1 MRRVILN
8 YVLKVAEHLFYLFII
23 FLVKILL
30 IGALLIIFGIF
41 SIYSVSIF
49 ESFWLTLNLVQSWA
63 MTDPSNYYY
72 FREQMMKLWMGLV
85 LSLFV
90 RLAPL
95 KLLKKRKRMIFLL
108 TLVWVFLLFVPW
120 LSLQLNGSNAWLKV
134 PGGTIQPWEFYKIGF
149 VVYLA
154 YRLLRKHKKLPELS
168 FFLWFLVQVGLLTIV
183 FLFIPDLWT
192 LLVLGS
198 VALVMFWYAGGKV
211 KYIGIMMWLWLI
223 FGALAATQFSYIQK
237 RLDYFLNPTT
247 DASDRGIWRQTRQ
260 ALIAVGGGWRVGKW
274 YGKWLQKFWYIP
286 EAQSDFIFAAFSEE
300 IGFLGDAV
308 LLLLYCLLAYYF
320 LQQLPKVKDEYYKIV
335 GVGFLAMIMM
345 QVFINIWVN
354 IKLLPLT
361 WLTLPFISHGG
372 SALIVNMIELVWLQ
386 KIVLEK

>member
-1 MRRVILN
+1 M
-8 YVLKVAEHLFYLFII
+8 
-23 FLVKILL
+23 KILVV
-30 IGALLIIFGIF
+30 GALLIIFGIF

-49 ESFWLTLNLVQSWA
+49 ESFWLTLDLVQSWA
-63 MTDPSNYYY
+63 RINPSNYYY
-72 FREQMMKLWMGLV
+72 FREQLMKLWVWLV
-85 LSLFV
+85 LVVIAWFT
-90 RLAPL
+90 PL
-95 KLLKKRKRMIFLL
+95 SFLKKWKRAIFLGSL
-108 TLVWVFLLFVPW
+108 LLVCLLFVPW
-120 LSLQLNGSNAWLKV
+120 LSLKLNGSNAWLRV
-134 PGGTIQPWEFYKIGF
+134 WWGTIQPGEFYKIGF

-154 YRLLRKHKKLPELS
+154 YRLLRKNKKLPEIN

-198 VALVMFWYAGGKV
+198 VALVMFWYAWWKA
-211 KYIGIMMWLWLI
+211 KYIGIMLGLWLI

-247 DASDRGIWRQTRQ
+247 DASDRGIWWQTRQ
-260 ALIAVGGGWRVGKW
+260 ALIAVGGGGWVGKW

-300 IGFLGDAV
+300 IGFIGNSI
-308 LLLLYCLLAYYF
+308 LLMLYFLLAYYF
-320 LQQLPKVKDEYYKIV
+320 LKHLPKVKDEYYKIV
-335 GVGFLAMIMM
+335 GVGFLSMIMM

-386 KIVLEK
+386 KIVLKK